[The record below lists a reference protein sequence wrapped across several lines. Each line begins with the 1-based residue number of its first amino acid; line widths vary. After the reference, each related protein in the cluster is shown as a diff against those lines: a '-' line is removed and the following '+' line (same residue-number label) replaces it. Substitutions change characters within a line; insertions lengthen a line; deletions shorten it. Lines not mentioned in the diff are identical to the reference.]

1 MRGYLPTKQNPGVE
15 VISSVAVPRAGRD
28 TFPAS
33 VPSTVSRSRGQTFL
47 LSSGCGEGSA
57 DGINC
62 RCAREVR
69 MLRRTALAC

>member
-1 MRGYLPTKQNPGVE
+1 MGTCRRHGTPEPRSSRPYRFHVPTAIPVLQVYRP
-15 VISSVAVPRAGRD
+15 
-28 TFPAS
+28 
-33 VPSTVSRSRGQTFL
+33 RSRGQTFL
-47 LSSGCGEGSA
+47 LSSGCGEGAA